1 MLIPALSTARPSSA
15 PAAVGSTPAAAAAAR
30 LPDVP
35 KTAPDVRW
43 PAASLLDP
51 SQDAGFEVALS
62 DLEPSEIRQ
71 LLSQD
76 GVSYTADD
84 EGDLTPLAVELRA
97 RHAERVA
104 AWLAERPG
112 KHAQPPTPSLAT
124 SLCRV
129 GTPVAH
135 RWTLWQRAL
144 GIHVMPRLKQQAPQL
159 RALLS
164 TALPNQAE
172 LEADAQAA
180 LLGALGERV
189 SALPD
194 GALALLCQEFAFHL
208 LVLLKKAR
216 LPYSADLAIAPLLA
230 PVLLLAVLHAGDP
243 ADGAL
248 GRMQLALHRAETLNA
263 MSAVLAK
270 LTPAVIA
277 GAPWGLGPTGAPATA
292 PNETLLSHVMLF
304 LQWESP
310 ALAEHLHAAPGIL
323 KALSRLMLGLL
334 APAAAP
340 AAVVR
345 FIELALWES
354 PTVPKGQ
361 PVLLLCALLLREE
374 TRLLGVPASS
384 LAGTLSAQLSVPS
397 VVEADRLHAAAAV
410 LNTTLPVTLR
420 AALDATWCAARP
432 PAACFACTWLEP
444 PEVLSSGVWVIDL
457 RSHRDFEAAHFA
469 LTSHLPPAEAR
480 GADAREAV
488 RQELFD
494 ICAEGGFTL
503 AFVTA
508 NDPNDASGSK
518 SVVGAVKKGSAQ
530 GSAAPD
536 AERLTSEEVRLLV
549 LEMRNDCH

>member
-1 MLIPALSTARPSSA
+1 
-15 PAAVGSTPAAAAAAR
+15 

-354 PTVPKGQ
+354 PTVPKSQ

-420 AALDATWCAARP
+420 AALDAAWCAARP

-549 LEMRNDCH
+549 LEMRNDGH